1 MANPITWQ
9 NVEQSPYA
17 SYIAGNLLK
26 GAGDSFASGVDQL
39 KGVYDQYQ
47 KDRSSE
53 NTAAYEA
60 ELAKYTT
67 PEALKAAQDSGVF
80 ARMGTEY
87 GMNMN
92 PDVLRNGVRNA
103 NTRLTG
109 DVTAANAY
117 TDQAET
123 RAIQTPAEALKQK
136 IIDEGINRTR
146 ANAQEGRAA
155 LASSQA
161 TSTYNRAIAK
171 DDLAIEAAKPVAELL
186 KQTQVE
192 AAQDKAGTELL
203 GEAFSR
209 HRVRNA
215 GLEQT
220 LGRELEVLKLP
231 VLPDGRPDLVGI
243 SSKPEWAQTY
253 SKLLKDRPELNQISD
268 TKRGN
273 DEIDRLR
280 DEGRI
285 TPRVEAKLRASLGTS
300 FDSSR
305 PLVGRDV
312 AILKE
317 RQDALTLQYDKEA
330 KANSLFLLPKQGLD
344 RVPEVIKAINEGAPD
359 VDHQKSLQ
367 QVTLRLLQAGG
378 INIGTP
384 EKPQIV
390 PLSLSIIQGAAAAS
404 NNWFSKAG
412 ASGNEFWGTK
422 TDNYL
427 KQLKD
432 LASSPEYI
440 KQAKHAEEWNP
451 DNLPS
456 QLRLIKNIVDS
467 KTGS

>member
-1 MANPITWQ
+1 MADPITWK
-9 NVEQSPYA
+9 NVEQSPYSA
-17 SYIAGNLLK
+17 YVAGNLLK
-26 GAGDSFASGVDQL
+26 SAGDSFSGGIDKL
-39 KGVYDQYQ
+39 TGIYDQFQ

-80 ARMGTEY
+80 AKLGGEF
-87 GMNMN
+87 GIQMN

-103 NTRLTG
+103 DTRLVADATNARNYQNQITQERLDPFASKLKREIDAAQVAKERG
-109 DVTAANAY
+109 DTTWNNGQTTFKQDQDKAELARTAA
-117 TDQAET
+117 
-123 RAIQTPAEALKQK
+123 I
-136 IIDEGINRTR
+136 
-146 ANAQEGRAA
+146 
-155 LASSQA
+155 
-161 TSTYNRAIAK
+161 
-171 DDLAIEAAKPVAELL
+171 PVAALL
-186 KQTQVE
+186 KQNQFE
-192 AAQDKAGTELL
+192 AQQDKVGTDLL
-203 GEAFSR
+203 GEAFSK
-209 HRVRNA
+209 HRVDNA
-215 GLEQT
+215 AIEQT
-220 LGRELEVLKLP
+220 LGRELETLKLP

-253 SKLLKDRPELNQISD
+253 SKLLKDRPELNQQSD

-273 DEIDRLR
+273 EEIDRLR
-280 DEGRI
+280 DAGQI
-285 TPRVEAKLRASLGTS
+285 TPRVEANLRASLGKS

-312 AILKE
+312 AILQE
-317 RQDALTLQYDKEA
+317 RKDNLTAQYEKEA

-404 NNWFSKAG
+404 NNWFSKVG

-440 KQAKHAEEWNP
+440 KQAKHAEQWNP

-456 QLRLIKNIVDS
+456 QLRLIKNIVES
-467 KTGS
+467 RTGS